1 MAVDEMAGVCTEG
14 DEVGRIEFPFGVFVE
29 RLDVVDFYGTRPPAR
44 DARWFFFKVPLAY
57 SRPFT

>member
-1 MAVDEMAGVCTEG
+1 MCSSDL
-14 DEVGRIEFPFGVFVE
+14 IEFPFGVFVE